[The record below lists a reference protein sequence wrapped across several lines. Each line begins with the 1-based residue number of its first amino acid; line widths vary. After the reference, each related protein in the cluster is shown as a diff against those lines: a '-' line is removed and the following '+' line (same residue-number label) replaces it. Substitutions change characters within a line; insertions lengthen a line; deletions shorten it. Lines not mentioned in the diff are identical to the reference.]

1 MLYNSVGVSLIKEKF
16 RTLTSVANSI
26 KNIDITMV
34 SYQLTRNSSSMNIT
48 YILKHPFE
56 TEMVIMLNELP

>member
-26 KNIDITMV
+26 KNIDIKET
-34 SYQLTRNSSSMNIT
+34 YDLKINKFSSK
-48 YILKHPFE
+48 IL
-56 TEMVIMLNELP
+56 